1 MSSRVALRG
10 SYRQHSP
17 KGVKIGRPQWH
28 ERFEVTLVLR
38 RKQAAPHPWAAD
50 QYYSHEELEALYG
63 ADPSDIDAVEAIA
76 SERHLTVTHV
86 DPGARTMTLAGTF
99 GDLTSFFGAEV
110 DLHRIEN
117 RTYRSRRGH
126 LHVPGELA
134 GRVIAVVGF
143 DGRPVARS
151 VKATAP
157 RTGNSTVYTPREI
170 AGLYRFP
177 AESTGEGQTI
187 ALIEL
192 GGGYKNADLTSY
204 WKKLGLSGVKIT
216 AVSVSGAHNKATGDP
231 DGPDGEVVLDIE
243 VAGAIA
249 PASKIVVYFAPNT
262 DQGFLKAIHAAIHD
276 RVRKPSV
283 ISISWGGPED
293 QWTRQSLDVFN
304 QAFHDAALLGITVF
318 CAAGDDGSAD
328 GERDGKPHV
337 DFPAS
342 SPWVVAC
349 GGTSLESADG
359 KIESETA
366 WNNGAGKGATGG
378 GVSTFFAVPDYQ
390 LQAGVPVSTVRPK
403 FAGRGVP
410 DVAGCADPSTGYFI
424 LVDGT
429 STVVGGTS
437 AVAPLWAG
445 LTALI
450 NQQLGTR
457 VGFINPLLY
466 STLREHKALNDISR
480 GTNGDFVSQAGWD
493 ACTGMGSPNGQAIL
507 DVLKQIQREQQEQQK
522 DR

>member
-1 MSSRVALRG
+1 
-10 SYRQHSP
+10 
-17 KGVKIGRPQWH
+17 VK
-28 ERFEVTLVLR
+28 V
-38 RKQAAPHPWAAD
+38 
-50 QYYSHEELEALYG
+50 
-63 ADPSDIDAVEAIA
+63 
-76 SERHLTVTHV
+76 
-86 DPGARTMTLAGTF
+86 
-99 GDLTSFFGAEV
+99 
-110 DLHRIEN
+110 N
-117 RTYRSRRGH
+117 
-126 LHVPGELA
+126 
-134 GRVIAVVGF
+134 
-143 DGRPVARS
+143 
-151 VKATAP
+151 
-157 RTGNSTVYTPREI
+157 
-170 AGLYRFP
+170 
-177 AESTGEGQTI
+177 
-187 ALIEL
+187 
-192 GGGYKNADLTSY
+192 
-204 WKKLGLSGVKIT
+204 
-216 AVSVSGAHNKATGDP
+216 AVSVSGAPNKATGDP
-231 DGPDGEVVLDIE
+231 NGPDGEVVLDIE
-243 VAGAIA
+243 VAGAVA

-262 DQGFLKAIHAAIHD
+262 DQGFLKAIHSAIHD

-293 QWTRQSLDVFN
+293 QWPRQNLDVFN

-318 CAAGDDGSAD
+318 CAAGDDGSSD
-328 GERDGKPHV
+328 GERDGKSHV

-349 GGTSLESADG
+349 GGTSLESTEG
-359 KIESETA
+359 KITSETV
-366 WNNGAGKGATGG
+366 WNNGAPKGATGG

-410 DVAGCADPSTGYFI
+410 DVAACADPSTGYFI
-424 LVDGT
+424 FVDGT

-466 STLREHKALNDISR
+466 STLRDHKALNDVSQ
-480 GTNGDFVSQAGWD
+480 GTNGDFVSQGGWD

-507 DVLKQIQREQQEQQK
+507 DVLKQIQQEQQK